1 MKKVLMMLSA
11 VFVTAAMTVP
21 ASAQGIGGRVE
32 RTQAEIAMEKAETD
46 FAKMKTVREESKTKC
61 AAREYQACYEL
72 AELERKG
79 LGGPQD
85 LSAAAKNYKK
95 VCDAK
100 DGRGCAG
107 LAYLTVQGRGV
118 SANLTEGRRLY
129 KASCDLGEVSGCAA
143 WGNMAFTG
151 TGGAKD
157 VQGGTRALQE
167 ACQKDYAW
175 ACERIQALGAFDP
188 NDASQQ
194 RLRQIERKGGN

>member
-1 MKKVLMMLSA
+1 MKKVLMMLGA
-11 VFVTAAMTVP
+11 VFVTAAISLP
-21 ASAQGIGGRVE
+21 ASAQGTTGRVE
-32 RTQAEIAMEKAETD
+32 RTQAELAMEKAETD
-46 FAKMKTVREESKTKC
+46 FAKLKEARESAKTKC
-61 AAREYQACYEL
+61 AAREYQACYEV
-72 AELERKG
+72 AEFERKG

-118 SANLTEGRRLY
+118 KANLTEGRRLY
-129 KASCDLGEVSGCAA
+129 KAACDLGEVSGCAA

-151 TGGAKD
+151 TGGPKE
-157 VQGGTRALQE
+157 VQAGTRALQE

-175 ACERIQALGAFDP
+175 ACERIQTLGAFDP
-188 NDASQQ
+188 NDAAQQ
-194 RLRQIERKGGN
+194 RLRQIEKNRN

>member
-1 MKKVLMMLSA
+1 MKKVLMMLGA
-11 VFVTAAMTVP
+11 VLVTAAITLP
-21 ASAQGIGGRVE
+21 SSAQGTTGRVE
-32 RTQAEIAMEKAETD
+32 RTQAELAMEKAETD
-46 FAKMKTVREESKTKC
+46 FAKLKETREEAKTKC

-72 AELERKG
+72 AEFERKG

-151 TGGAKD
+151 TGGPKD

-167 ACQKDYAW
+167 ACQQDYAW

-188 NDASQQ
+188 DGESQQ
-194 RLRQIERKGGN
+194 RLRQIERKAGN